1 MRHFTQCASIHIQA
15 IRNYSKERTAPSAAV
30 REIGV
35 SFDLHTE
42 RHLIIVVEILRRGS
56 HTY

>member
-1 MRHFTQCASIHIQA
+1 
-15 IRNYSKERTAPSAAV
+15 V